1 MEEIYE
7 REGMDV
13 YEAAAALA
21 AARAAAEVGVPYQ
34 AGTREPNWYR
44 WEGGQP
50 SGSFER
56 GAVMESEHHE
66 GLQVYD
72 KGQWHPVTGFGY
84 YTMAPAQDKEKPP
97 VELTQEL
104 AFLDSTRCLLEAGAN
119 MANEGKRLC
128 RKLRAEL
135 DREDSDTEC
144 VALEVEKMLDR
155 LNCIMNMVL
164 EQEGVLE
171 I

>member
-1 MEEIYE
+1 MNAEAREDLRQMLLEQLDVE
-7 REGMDV
+7 RSEYDGAQDALRAMDPDKVMDEGYV
-13 YEAAAALA
+13 QVANRN
-21 AARAAAEVGVPYQ
+21 RAAERIQKLKNAMAELEYLHQ
-34 AGTREPNWYR
+34 A
-44 WEGGQP
+44 
-50 SGSFER
+50 
-56 GAVMESEHHE
+56 
-66 GLQVYD
+66 
-72 KGQWHPVTGFGY
+72 
-84 YTMAPAQDKEKPP
+84 KETSPEETTP
-97 VELTQEL
+97 EELTQEL

-128 RKLRAEL
+128 RKLQAEL
-135 DREDSDTEC
+135 DREDSDAEC

>member
-1 MEEIYE
+1 MNAEAREDLRQMLLEQLDVE
-7 REGMDV
+7 RSEYDGAQDALRAMHPDKVLDEGDV
-13 YEAAAALA
+13 QVANRN
-21 AARAAAEVGVPYQ
+21 RAAERIQKLKNAMAELEYLHQ
-34 AGTREPNWYR
+34 A
-44 WEGGQP
+44 
-50 SGSFER
+50 
-56 GAVMESEHHE
+56 
-66 GLQVYD
+66 
-72 KGQWHPVTGFGY
+72 
-84 YTMAPAQDKEKPP
+84 KETSPEETTP
-97 VELTQEL
+97 EL

-135 DREDSDTEC
+135 DREDSDAEC

>member
-1 MEEIYE
+1 MNAEAREDLRQMLLEQLDVE
-7 REGMDV
+7 RSEYDGAQDALRAMDPDKVLDEGYV
-13 YEAAAALA
+13 QVANRNLA
-21 AARAAAEVGVPYQ
+21 AERIQKLKNAMAELEYLHQ
-34 AGTREPNWYR
+34 A
-44 WEGGQP
+44 
-50 SGSFER
+50 
-56 GAVMESEHHE
+56 
-66 GLQVYD
+66 
-72 KGQWHPVTGFGY
+72 
-84 YTMAPAQDKEKPP
+84 KETSPEETTP
-97 VELTQEL
+97 EL

-135 DREDSDTEC
+135 DREDSDAEC

>member
-1 MEEIYE
+1 MNAEAREDLRQMLLEQLDVE
-7 REGMDV
+7 RSEYDGAQDALRAMDPDKVMDEGYV
-13 YEAAAALA
+13 QVANRN
-21 AARAAAEVGVPYQ
+21 RAAERIQKLKNAMAELEYLHQ
-34 AGTREPNWYR
+34 A
-44 WEGGQP
+44 
-50 SGSFER
+50 
-56 GAVMESEHHE
+56 
-66 GLQVYD
+66 
-72 KGQWHPVTGFGY
+72 
-84 YTMAPAQDKEKPP
+84 KETSPEETTP
-97 VELTQEL
+97 EELTQEL
-104 AFLDSTRCLLEAGAN
+104 AFLDSTRCLLEDGAN

-135 DREDSDTEC
+135 DREDSDAEC

>member
-1 MEEIYE
+1 MKYNTLRIIRQLMEHELVVAEQQIDLLNE
-7 REGMDV
+7 ELKRVDPDKVMDEGYV
-13 YEAAAALA
+13 QVANRN
-21 AARAAAEVGVPYQ
+21 RAAERIQKLKNAMAELEYLHQ
-34 AGTREPNWYR
+34 A
-44 WEGGQP
+44 
-50 SGSFER
+50 
-56 GAVMESEHHE
+56 
-66 GLQVYD
+66 
-72 KGQWHPVTGFGY
+72 
-84 YTMAPAQDKEKPP
+84 KETSPE
-97 VELTQEL
+97 ELTQEL

-135 DREDSDTEC
+135 DREDSDAEC

>member
-1 MEEIYE
+1 MDAYE
-7 REGMDV
+7 RSN
-13 YEAAAALA
+13 A
-21 AARAAAEVGVPYQ
+21 Q
-34 AGTREPNWYR
+34 
-44 WEGGQP
+44 
-50 SGSFER
+50 
-56 GAVMESEHHE
+56 
-66 GLQVYD
+66 
-72 KGQWHPVTGFGY
+72 
-84 YTMAPAQDKEKPP
+84 AQDKEKPP

-135 DREDSDTEC
+135 DREDSDAEC

>member
-1 MEEIYE
+1 MKYNTLRIIRQLMEHELVVAEQQIDLLNE
-7 REGMDV
+7 ELKRLDPDKVLDEGYV
-13 YEAAAALA
+13 QVANRN
-21 AARAAAEVGVPYQ
+21 RAAERIQKLKNAMAELEYLHQ
-34 AGTREPNWYR
+34 A
-44 WEGGQP
+44 
-50 SGSFER
+50 
-56 GAVMESEHHE
+56 
-66 GLQVYD
+66 
-72 KGQWHPVTGFGY
+72 
-84 YTMAPAQDKEKPP
+84 KETSPEETTP
-97 VELTQEL
+97 EL

-135 DREDSDTEC
+135 DREDSDAEC
-144 VALEVEKMLDR
+144 VALEVEKMMDR

>member
-1 MEEIYE
+1 MNAEAREDLRQMLLEQLDVE
-7 REGMDV
+7 RSEYDGAQDALRAMDPDKVMDEGYV
-13 YEAAAALA
+13 QVANRN
-21 AARAAAEVGVPYQ
+21 RAAERIQKLKNAMAELEYLHQ
-34 AGTREPNWYR
+34 A
-44 WEGGQP
+44 
-50 SGSFER
+50 
-56 GAVMESEHHE
+56 
-66 GLQVYD
+66 
-72 KGQWHPVTGFGY
+72 
-84 YTMAPAQDKEKPP
+84 KETSPEETTP
-97 VELTQEL
+97 EELT
-104 AFLDSTRCLLEAGAN
+104 FLDSTRCLLEAGAN

-135 DREDSDTEC
+135 DREDSDAEC

>member
-1 MEEIYE
+1 MNAEAREDLRQMLLEQLDVE
-7 REGMDV
+7 RSEYDGAQDALRAMDPDKVMDEGYV
-13 YEAAAALA
+13 QVANRN
-21 AARAAAEVGVPYQ
+21 RAAERIQKLKNAMAELEYLHQ
-34 AGTREPNWYR
+34 A
-44 WEGGQP
+44 
-50 SGSFER
+50 
-56 GAVMESEHHE
+56 
-66 GLQVYD
+66 
-72 KGQWHPVTGFGY
+72 
-84 YTMAPAQDKEKPP
+84 KETSPE
-97 VELTQEL
+97 ELTQEL

-135 DREDSDTEC
+135 DRENSDAEC

>member
-1 MEEIYE
+1 MNAEAREDLRQMLLEQLDVE
-7 REGMDV
+7 RSEYDGAQDALRAMDPDKVMDEGYV
-13 YEAAAALA
+13 QVANRN
-21 AARAAAEVGVPYQ
+21 RAAERIQKLKNAMAELEYLHQ
-34 AGTREPNWYR
+34 A
-44 WEGGQP
+44 
-50 SGSFER
+50 
-56 GAVMESEHHE
+56 
-66 GLQVYD
+66 
-72 KGQWHPVTGFGY
+72 
-84 YTMAPAQDKEKPP
+84 KETSPEETTP
-97 VELTQEL
+97 EELTQEL

-119 MANEGKRLC
+119 MANEGQIIGRQKDD

-135 DREDSDTEC
+135 DREDSDAEC

>member
-1 MEEIYE
+1 MEEIYV

-21 AARAAAEVGVPYQ
+21 AERAAAGVGKPYQ
-34 AGTREPNWYR
+34 AGRMDINLYR
-44 WEGGQP
+44 WDGSKLGG
-50 SGSFER
+50 SLEH
-56 GAVMESEHHE
+56 GAEMENEHHE
-66 GLQVYD
+66 GLQVYAEEA
-72 KGQWHPVTGFGY
+72 WHPVTGFGSH
-84 YTMAPAQDKEKPP
+84 TMDAKAKETPP

-135 DREDSDTEC
+135 DREDSDAEC

-155 LNCIMNMVL
+155 LNCIMNRVL
-164 EQEGVLE
+164 EREGVLE